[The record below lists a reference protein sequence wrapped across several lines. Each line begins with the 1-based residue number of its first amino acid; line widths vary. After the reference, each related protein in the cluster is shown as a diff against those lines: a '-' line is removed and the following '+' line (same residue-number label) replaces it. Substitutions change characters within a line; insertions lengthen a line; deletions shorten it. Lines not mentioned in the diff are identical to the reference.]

1 LPKKGRSRKEAGHP
15 KSNAL
20 LDKKEKFENRILYV
34 NVKSLIK
41 YFVKRVAFEVFYENI
56 LSFMSVVDM
65 DVQALGVAYLA
76 DIWVNSAYP

>member
-1 LPKKGRSRKEAGHP
+1 MPKKGCSRKEAGHP

-20 LDKKEKFENRILYV
+20 LDKKKEKFENRILYV

-56 LSFMSVVDM
+56 MSFISVVDI
-65 DVQALGVAYLA
+65 DVQALNFRV
-76 DIWVNSAYP
+76 